1 MQVNRNFKT
10 FWPCYILL
18 HGHRCLQNELSII
31 YSTFNLPWRCWPV
44 LSEDTPLIW
53 LSPLYLAP
61 TMPVWRD
68 KWTSDL
74 VYRREICYK
83 YKYTPNILTVGKI
96 IFGFRLS
103 CGFHK
108 QKNDKFYLSRSGDSI
123 KILKMVCTIWHIW
136 QYSDRPLCISFLVA
150 NSQ

>member
-1 MQVNRNFKT
+1 MDIIVCKMN
-10 FWPCYILL
+10 YIFYFQPSRVRAEGTL
-18 HGHRCLQNELSII
+18 
-31 YSTFNLPWRCWPV
+31 
-44 LSEDTPLIW
+44 LIW

-123 KILKMVCTIWHIW
+123 KIWKMVCTMWHIW
-136 QYSDRPLCISFLVA
+136 HYSDRPLCILFLVA